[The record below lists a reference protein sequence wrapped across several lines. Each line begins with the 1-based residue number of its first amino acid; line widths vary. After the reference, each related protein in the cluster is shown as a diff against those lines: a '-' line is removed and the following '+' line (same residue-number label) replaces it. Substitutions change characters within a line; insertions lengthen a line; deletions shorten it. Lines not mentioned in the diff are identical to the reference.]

1 MVQPFWK
8 ENRYHSVPEMTRLP
22 AQAATVPRHQ
32 HGRGRAPPGDFDHP
46 MSFDSRNAVKGAL
59 LAIGAALLLSS
70 AGCASSSGSGSGLLK
85 PYRIDIPQGNYLTQE
100 MVDQVKPGMRRQQVR
115 VALGSPLLDQMF
127 RDDRWDYVFRY
138 QHANGRSEMRHV
150 TVFFK
155 DDVVSEIR
163 ADELPQHED
172 PSDPALPGFRPSNRP
187 TGSAR

>member
-1 MVQPFWK
+1 
-8 ENRYHSVPEMTRLP
+8 
-22 AQAATVPRHQ
+22 
-32 HGRGRAPPGDFDHP
+32 
-46 MSFDSRNAVKGAL
+46 MSFDSRNAIQSTL
-59 LAIGAALLLSS
+59 LAIAAALLLSS
-70 AGCASSSGSGSGLLK
+70 AGCASAPGGGSGLFK

-138 QHANGRSEMRHV
+138 QHASGRSELRRV
-150 TVFFK
+150 TVHFK

-172 PSDPALPGFRPSNRP
+172 PSDPALPGFRPSTKP
-187 TGSAR
+187 TGSERR